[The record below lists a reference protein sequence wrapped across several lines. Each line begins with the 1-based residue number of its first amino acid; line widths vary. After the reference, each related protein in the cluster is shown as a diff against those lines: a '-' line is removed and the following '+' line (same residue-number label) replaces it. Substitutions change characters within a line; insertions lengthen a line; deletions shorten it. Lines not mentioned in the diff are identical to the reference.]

1 MNWNHMTLKRY
12 FLTIGVFVIVAGFL
26 GLFALCIAVGAHGGS
41 NHVAVAFYTAFFAAV
56 LTVLFSSLVGL
67 LAREFAQPPNPNYPR
82 IKHLRIAGKYTATG
96 AAAVGV
102 SPLHIDK

>member
-1 MNWNHMTLKRY
+1 MEWPHTNLKLNLLR
-12 FLTIGVFVIVAGFL
+12 LGVFITVAGVL
-26 GLFALCIAVGAHGGS
+26 ALFALCIALGAHGGS
-41 NHVAVAFYTAFFAAV
+41 NHAAVAIYTAIFAVV
-56 LTVLFSSLVGL
+56 LTAVFSSMVGL
-67 LAREFAQPPNPNYPR
+67 FARELGQPPNPNYPR

>member
-12 FLTIGVFVIVAGFL
+12 FLTIVVFVIVAGFF
-26 GLFALCIAVGAHGGS
+26 GLFALCIAIGTHGGS
-41 NHVAVAFYTAFFAAV
+41 DRAAVAIYTAVFAAV
-56 LTVLFSSLVGL
+56 FTSLFSSLVEIF
-67 LAREFAQPPNPNYPR
+67 ARKFPQPPNYPR